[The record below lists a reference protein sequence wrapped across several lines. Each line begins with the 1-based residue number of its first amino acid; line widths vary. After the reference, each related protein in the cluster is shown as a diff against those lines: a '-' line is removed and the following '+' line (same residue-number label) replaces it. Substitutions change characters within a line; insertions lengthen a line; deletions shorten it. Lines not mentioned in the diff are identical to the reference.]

1 MHDPIPKRPGAR
13 WQEHDVW
20 YVVDRVQD
28 LYWQQPR
35 HVIEQLVTSCKEQV
49 KPIEG
54 RDQLLAIAKEK
65 MRAIAGG

>member
-1 MHDPIPKRPGAR
+1 MHDGNRKRPSSK

-20 YVVDRVQD
+20 YVIDRMQD
-28 LYWQQPR
+28 SYWRQPR
-35 HVIEQLVTSCKEQV
+35 HVIEQVVTSCKEHV

-54 RDQLLAIAKEK
+54 RDQLLAVAQEK